1 MSQIIKYL
9 SLIATLLLPTFLQA
23 ENFGRHITIETIEL
37 EPSTTI
43 PTGTTVNFLGVID
56 VSQNIAPSGRLA
68 TFAYEDRIFNADAA
82 LFYQPTTNTSFTIYP
97 ANSFDEG
104 NSASICTTMV
114 SKVNS
119 DNLTFA

>member
-43 PTGTTVNFLGVID
+43 PTGTTVNLKL
-56 VSQNIAPSGRLA
+56 SNQRELA
-68 TFAYEDRIFNADAA
+68 
-82 LFYQPTTNTSFTIYP
+82 
-97 ANSFDEG
+97 
-104 NSASICTTMV
+104 
-114 SKVNS
+114 S
-119 DNLTFA
+119 DCWRSLNLCAQ